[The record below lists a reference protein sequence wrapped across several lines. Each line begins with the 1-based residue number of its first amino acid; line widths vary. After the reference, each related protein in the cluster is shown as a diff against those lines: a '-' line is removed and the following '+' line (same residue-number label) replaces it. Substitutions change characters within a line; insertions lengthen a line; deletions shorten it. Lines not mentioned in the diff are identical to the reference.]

1 MGKKII
7 FTGTENSETENHSLE
22 VFAVLNNEIFINIEI
37 EGHNSWVYLDRT
49 TAIKF
54 HRELKRQ
61 ISFCEEEVNN
71 G

>member
-7 FTGTENSETENHSLE
+7 FTGTENSKTENHSLE
-22 VFAVLNNEIFINIEI
+22 VFAVLDNEIFINIEI
-37 EGHNSWVYLDRT
+37 EGHNSWVYLDRI

-61 ISFCEEEVNN
+61 ISFCSEEVNN